1 MDFGKMMEMA
11 TQLRERLAQ
20 AQEQAGQ
27 VTATG
32 ESGGGL
38 VRVVM
43 NGRHEVVEL
52 KIDPKMMAPS
62 EVTLVEDLIRAAF
75 NDAATKVAER
85 LKTSMGDMAK
95 DFGVDMSALDK
106 LGFPK

>member
-1 MDFGKMMEMA
+1 MDFGNMMQMA

-20 AQEQAGQ
+20 AQEQAGS
-27 VTATG
+27 VTVTG

-52 KIDPKMMAPS
+52 KIDPKMLAPT
-62 EVTLVEDLIRAAF
+62 EVALVEDLIRAAV
-75 NDAATKVAER
+75 NDAGVKVAAK
-85 LKTSMGDMAK
+85 LKDNMGNMAR
-95 DFGVDMSALDK
+95 DFGVDLGALEK

>member
-1 MDFGKMMEMA
+1 MDFNNLMQMA
-11 TQLRERLAQ
+11 TQLRERMKQ

-52 KIDPKMMAPS
+52 HIDPKMMAPS
-62 EVTLVEDLIRAAF
+62 EVTLVEDLIRAAV
-75 NDAATKVAER
+75 NDASGKVAAR
-85 LKTSMGDMAK
+85 LKDSMGDMAK
-95 DFGVDMSALDK
+95 DFGVDLSALDK

>member
-1 MDFGKMMEMA
+1 MDFNNIMKMA
-11 TQLRERLAQ
+11 GDLKDKLAQ
-20 AQEQAGQ
+20 AQEQAGR

-32 ESGGGL
+32 EAGAGL

-75 NDAATKVAER
+75 NDASVKVGEAM
-85 LKTSMGDMAK
+85 KNSMGDMAR
-95 DFGVDMSALDK
+95 DFGVDLSALDK
-106 LGFPK
+106 LGVPK